1 MQYNV
6 ALRKDCVT
14 IQEDGTYLVKGGGW
28 FWCKL
33 DRKGNVLE
41 MAPNMAAKKAAR
53 LFISQAKLTIQKHYP
68 MPTASDMAEQ
78 VRLAN
83 EIISEIIEEEKHDTK

>member
-1 MQYNV
+1 M
-6 ALRKDCVT
+6 AKGCVT
-14 IQEDGTYLVKGGGW
+14 ENVDGTYTVKGGGW
-28 FWCKL
+28 FWVRLTKNCT
-33 DRKGNVLE
+33 VLAT
-41 MAPNMAAKKAAR
+41 APGMMEKKAAR

-83 EIISEIIEEEKHDTK
+83 EIISEIIEEEKHDAK